1 MRIGGTR
8 DKVKRQKERNDLKM
22 LIGENLMRI
31 SSLEG
36 VNMKIYK
43 KIVLPKMLEL
53 IQWTKDA
60 MSQEY
65 LLDCMI
71 QGFP

>member
-1 MRIGGTR
+1 
-8 DKVKRQKERNDLKM
+8 
-22 LIGENLMRI
+22 MRI

-65 LLDCMI
+65 LLHCMI
-71 QGFP
+71 QGFPEEFHINTLPELLHTWAKEC

>member
-1 MRIGGTR
+1 
-8 DKVKRQKERNDLKM
+8 
-22 LIGENLMRI
+22 MRI

-36 VNMKIYK
+36 VNIKIYK
-43 KIVLPKMLEL
+43 QIVLPKMLEL
-53 IQWTKDA
+53 IQWTKDSMA
-60 MSQEY
+60 QEY

>member
-1 MRIGGTR
+1 
-8 DKVKRQKERNDLKM
+8 M

-43 KIVLPKMLEL
+43 TIVLPKMLEL
-53 IQWTKDA
+53 IQWTNDGMA
-60 MSQEY
+60 Q
-65 LLDCMI
+65 
-71 QGFP
+71 